1 MPNTSFDGETDEKY
15 RVGRALILFIFDLTY
30 SRPLIMLKFF
40 PRWRFLFSLS
50 EWLRIQD
57 PSLIYFTWR
66 KLQRN
71 EIPMEMKLLNVK
83 AISRYNRSLIN
94 SPTMFVARRRDIK
107 ISTPCWKRVQSRSYG
122 AMGLLKMMLKERI
135 MEMSRHTNV
144 GFPYYRRLSPFALK
158 L

>member
-1 MPNTSFDGETDEKY
+1 
-15 RVGRALILFIFDLTY
+15 
-30 SRPLIMLKFF
+30 
-40 PRWRFLFSLS
+40 
-50 EWLRIQD
+50 
-57 PSLIYFTWR
+57 
-66 KLQRN
+66 
-71 EIPMEMKLLNVK
+71 MEMKLLNVE

-144 GFPYYRRLSPFALK
+144 GFPYYRRLTIFLVNMAIRVNVSK
-158 L
+158 LTPTEGTKHKKRIDESADGSGVLSADAGKVLREGGKKDRR